1 VAELAAAI
9 DAFPNRLPAITIPT
23 LIMYGTADS
32 LCPPEG
38 SRLIHD
44 RISAADRT
52 LKPYEGLYHEIFNEP
67 ERETVL
73 DDLCSW
79 LTVHIAA
86 AGPAP
91 AAS

>member
-1 VAELAAAI
+1 VRAY
-9 DAFPNRLPAITIPT
+9 D
-23 LIMYGTADS
+23 
-32 LCPPEG
+32 
-38 SRLIHD
+38 
-44 RISAADRT
+44 
-52 LKPYEGLYHEIFNEP
+52 GLYHEIFNEP